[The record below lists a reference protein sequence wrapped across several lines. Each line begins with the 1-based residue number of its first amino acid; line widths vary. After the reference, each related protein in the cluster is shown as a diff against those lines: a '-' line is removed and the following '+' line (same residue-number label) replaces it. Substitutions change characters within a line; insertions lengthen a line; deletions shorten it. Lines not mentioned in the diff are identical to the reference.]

1 MKAYERVYGA
11 VIVGYPATDSGL
23 PNRNMMAQKGNETTY
38 ID

>member
-1 MKAYERVYGA
+1 MAITKTDFMRGMQ
-11 VIVGYPATDSGL
+11 YPATDSGL